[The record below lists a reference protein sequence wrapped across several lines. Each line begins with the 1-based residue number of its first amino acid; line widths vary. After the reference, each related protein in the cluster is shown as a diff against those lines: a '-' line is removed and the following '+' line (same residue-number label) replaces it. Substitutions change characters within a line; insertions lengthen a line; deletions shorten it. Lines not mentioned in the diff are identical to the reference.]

1 MKKPIIAIIYD
12 FDRTLATEDLQNFG
26 FIPALGLTP
35 DEFWS
40 QTNDLSNKFGI
51 EKILAY
57 MYKMMIEAKK
67 KNIKMTPSYL
77 KELGKKVQF
86 FPGLIQ
92 WFSRINAFGNEQGV
106 QIEHY
111 IITSGTKEI
120 IEGTAIANEFKA
132 IFGCEFL
139 FDPISEEPIWP
150 KIAIN
155 YTMKTQYFFRIAKG
169 IFNQS
174 DDQKVNERL
183 KEKRIRYR
191 NIIYVGDGLTDVPAM
206 LLAKQ
211 NGGKSIAVY
220 AKGEQEKAAVL
231 VHDDRVNFI
240 CEADYRLNSML
251 DKVMKLTIQQMAI
264 TELLSLKE
272 IHQE

>member
-12 FDRTLATEDLQNFG
+12 FDRTLATEDLQNFA

-35 DEFWS
+35 EQFWGM
-40 QTNDLSNKFGI
+40 TNDLSNQYGI

-57 MYKMMIEAKK
+57 MYMMMIEAKK
-67 KNIKMTPSYL
+67 KNIKMTPDYL
-77 KELGKKVQF
+77 KELGKKVEF
-86 FPGLIQ
+86 FPGLTQ
-92 WFSRINAFGNEQGV
+92 WFSRINDFGVAQGV
-106 QIEHY
+106 EIEHY

-120 IEGTAIANEFKA
+120 IEGTSIAHEFKA

-139 FDPISEEPIWP
+139 FDDHTREPIWP

-191 NIIYVGDGLTDVPAM
+191 NIIYIGDGLTDVPAM

-220 AKGEQEKAAVL
+220 AKGQQEKASVL

-240 CEADYRLNSML
+240 CEADYRTNSML

>member
-40 QTNDLSNKFGI
+40 QTNDLSNQFGI

-86 FPGLIQ
+86 FPGLLQ
-92 WFSRINAFGNEQGV
+92 WFTRINNFGTEQGV

-120 IEGTAIANEFKA
+120 IEGTSIAHEFKA

-139 FDPISEEPIWP
+139 FDTITKEPIWP

-169 IFNQS
+169 IFNQA

-240 CEADYRLNSML
+240 CEADYRPNSML

>member
-86 FPGLIQ
+86 FPGLLQ
-92 WFSRINAFGNEQGV
+92 WFSRINTFGNEQGV

>member
-86 FPGLIQ
+86 FPGLLQ
-92 WFSRINAFGNEQGV
+92 WFSRINAFGHEQGV